1 MLLVLE
7 GRSGVTTAGRGL
19 LKNRCGSEFLG
30 RKKNWSSLQ
39 LSAFVTR
46 QVGPGGVQPCRYRS
60 EPERPGGAASGG
72 HRLNLG
78 RHLAN
83 HGI

>member
-1 MLLVLE
+1 MLLVVK
-7 GRSGVTTAGRGL
+7 GRSGVTTADLGL

-39 LSAFVTR
+39 LSANVTR

-72 HRLNLG
+72 RRLNLG